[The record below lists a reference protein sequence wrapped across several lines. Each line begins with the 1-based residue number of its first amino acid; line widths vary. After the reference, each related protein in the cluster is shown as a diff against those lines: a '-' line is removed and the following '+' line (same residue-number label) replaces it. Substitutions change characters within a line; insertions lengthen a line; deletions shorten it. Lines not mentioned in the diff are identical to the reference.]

1 MLSKGPMLRKIT
13 IAIST
18 GLGTGYSPVAP
29 GTAGS
34 VLGLAIAFL
43 FTYGCRGLGVYGGTG
58 YFALMAAL
66 FVVGVWASGRAE
78 AIFGQK
84 DSSKIVIDEVVGMLL
99 TLYLLPASLF
109 YLITGF
115 FIFRF
120 FDIVKPFPARRIDTK
135 LEGGL
140 GVMLDD
146 VVAAIYANLCLQGV
160 KYLKAVLS

>member
-1 MLSKGPMLRKIT
+1 LLFTRLMLKKIT

-18 GLGTGYSPVAP
+18 GLGAGYFPVAP

-34 VLGLAIAFL
+34 AVGLVIAFL
-43 FTYGCRGLGVYGGTG
+43 LAGGIGGGGTFGGAG
-58 YFALMAAL
+58 YLGLMVSL

-78 AIFGQK
+78 VVFGQK

-99 TLYLLPASLF
+99 TLYLLPASLL

-115 FIFRF
+115 FAFRF

-135 LEGGL
+135 LGGGL

-146 VVAAIYANLCLQGV
+146 VAAAIYANLCLHG
-160 KYLKAVLS
+160 LKAVIS